1 MEYIQ
6 AFLVGG
12 AICALAQIL
21 LDRTK
26 MLQGRIMV
34 LLVCS
39 GAVLSFLGAYDP
51 FAEFAG
57 AGASVPLLGFGNLLF
72 TGVKEGAAGKRRIG
86 IVYRGVRRLRRG
98 PVGGSDFWV
107 SGRADFQTE
116 TEKIKWTIRRFSKKL
131 QTCRGKRLFR
141 LFPPES

>member
-26 MLQGRIMV
+26 MLPGRIMV

-72 TGVKEGAAGKRRIG
+72 TGVKEALQEKGACAAGLSAALIFGYLAGLIFKPK
-86 IVYRGVRRLRRG
+86 L
-98 PVGGSDFWV
+98 
-107 SGRADFQTE
+107 
-116 TEKIKWTIRRFSKKL
+116 KK
-131 QTCRGKRLFR
+131 
-141 LFPPES
+141 